1 MFHVRGDA
9 KEGGHANYFVHFLG
23 CDYDRLKAFNTD
35 QPENNPQINL
45 WDYKMYLYL
54 CVIIRFLNYLLQIT
68 LCTVGYGDAVPRSWK
83 GKIIASC
90 CAILGISFFALPAV
104 RPLKTHS

>member
-35 QPENNPQINL
+35 QPGH
-45 WDYKMYLYL
+45 K
-54 CVIIRFLNYLLQIT
+54 T
-68 LCTVGYGDAVPRSWK
+68 S
-83 GKIIASC
+83 
-90 CAILGISFFALPAV
+90 
-104 RPLKTHS
+104 LKTTPKSTCGIIKCIYTSV